1 MTCAHGLIEETCP
14 HCRTQRLAKPAHT
27 LVQPAPTE
35 LQIAA
40 PFTDALGEPKNP
52 EPADAYKNNSLLGR
66 SIPHLSRNLSLGIAS
81 GQNEGSLFQNRLN
94 QINQLS
100 GVKGKAADINLEMPM
115 ENLKKKSF

>member
-1 MTCAHGLIEETCP
+1 MYCSHGLIEETCP

-40 PFTDALGEPKNP
+40 PFTDTLGEPKNP
-52 EPADAYKNNSLLGR
+52 EPADAYTNNSLLGR

-81 GQNEGSLFQNRLN
+81 GQDESSLFQNRLN
-94 QINQLS
+94 QINQMG
-100 GVKGKAADINLEMPM
+100 GVKGKAADLIPEMPL
-115 ENLKKKSF
+115 ENLKKKPI